1 MTASRAR
8 VPAPRYDPDL
18 AQEALR
24 RSPLFQGILPDD
36 LERLARGM
44 AQRRYRRNEVIFHE
58 GDPGESLHVVV
69 EGRVKITRESMEGDE
84 AIVATLALGDTFGE
98 LVLLDGAVRSA
109 TATAIEPTETL
120 TMSREAFSALV
131 DGSDPFRWQLLGGIA
146 HRLRRLTDQ
155 LAEVHFLDL
164 TGRLALQLTRLAEE
178 SAPGRLSDIALRP
191 TLTQSDLA
199 AMVGG
204 TRQRVNQILGDFA
217 DEGLVAHDGG
227 RLIVRDLE
235 RLRLRGGW

>member
-1 MTASRAR
+1 MTASRTRAT
-8 VPAPRYDPDL
+8 ATRYDPDL

-24 RSPLFQGILPDD
+24 RSPLFQGILPED
-36 LERLARGM
+36 LQRLARGM

-84 AIVATLALGDTFGE
+84 AIVVTLGRGETFGE

-120 TMSREAFSALV
+120 TMTRAAFSALV

-178 SAPGRLSDIALRP
+178 AAPGRQSDIALRP

-204 TRQRVNQILGDFA
+204 TRQRVNQILGDFI
-217 DEGLVAHDGG
+217 DDGLVAHDGG
-227 RLIVRDLE
+227 RLVVRDLE

>member
-1 MTASRAR
+1 MTTTRH
-8 VPAPRYDPDL
+8 DPGL
-18 AQEALR
+18 ALEALS
-24 RSPLFQGILPDD
+24 RSPLFQGILPDELD
-36 LERLARGM
+36 RLARGM
-44 AQRRYRRNEVIFHE
+44 VQRRYRRNEVIFHE
-58 GDPGESLHVVV
+58 GDPGESLHVLVA
-69 EGRVKITRESMEGDE
+69 GRVKITRESMEGEE
-84 AIVATLALGDTFGE
+84 AIVATLGPGDTFGE

-109 TATAIEPTETL
+109 TATAIEATDTL
-120 TMSREAFSALV
+120 TMTRAAFSSLV
-131 DGSDPFRWQLLGGIA
+131 DASDPFRWQLLGGIA

-178 SAPGRLSDIALRP
+178 AAPGREANIGLPAH
-191 TLTQSDLA
+191 LTQSDLA

-204 TRQRVNQILGDFA
+204 TRQRVNQILGDFT

-227 RLIVRDLE
+227 RLVVRDLE

>member
-1 MTASRAR
+1 MTASRSR
-8 VPAPRYDPDL
+8 VAATRFDPDL
-18 AQEALR
+18 ALEALR

-36 LERLARGM
+36 LRRLALGM
-44 AQRRYRRNEVIFHE
+44 AQRRYRRNEVVFHE

-69 EGRVKITRESMEGDE
+69 DGRVKITRESMHGDE
-84 AIVATLALGDTFGE
+84 AIVATLGRGDTFGE
-98 LVLLDGAVRSA
+98 LVLLDGAARSA
-109 TATAIEPTETL
+109 TATAIEQTVTL
-120 TMSREAFSALV
+120 TMTRAAFSSLV

-164 TGRLALQLTRLAEE
+164 TGRVALQLTRLAEE
-178 SAPGRLSDIALRP
+178 AAPGQQVDIALRS
-191 TLTQSDLA
+191 TVTQSDLA

-204 TRQRVNQILGDFA
+204 TRQRVNQILGDFT

-227 RLIVRDLE
+227 RLVIRDLE

>member
-1 MTASRAR
+1 MTGA
-8 VPAPRYDPDL
+8 RYDPDL
-18 AQEALR
+18 AIEALA
-24 RSPLFQGILPDD
+24 RSPLFQGILPED
-36 LERLARGM
+36 LDRLARGM

-69 EGRVKITRESMEGDE
+69 DGRVKITRESVEGDE
-84 AIVATLALGDTFGE
+84 AIVAIIAAGDTFGE

-120 TMSREAFSALV
+120 TMTRAAFSSLV

-178 SAPGRLSDIALRP
+178 AAPGRETDIELRS

-204 TRQRVNQILGDFA
+204 TRQRVNQIIGDFA

-235 RLRLRGGW
+235 RLRGRGGW

>member
-1 MTASRAR
+1 MTAA
-8 VPAPRYDPDL
+8 RYDANL
-18 AQEALR
+18 ALEALR

-36 LERLARGM
+36 LGRLARQM
-44 AQRRYRRNEVIFHE
+44 AGRRYRRNEVIFHE

-69 EGRVKITRESMEGDE
+69 VGRVKITRESMEGDE
-84 AIVATLALGDTFGE
+84 AIVATVGPGDTFGE
-98 LVLLDGAVRSA
+98 LVLLDGAARSA

-120 TMSREAFSALV
+120 TMTRQAFSSLV

-178 SAPGRLSDIALRP
+178 AAPGQAGNIELRP

-217 DEGLVAHDGG
+217 NEGLVAHDGG
-227 RLIVRDLE
+227 RLIVTDLE
-235 RLRLRGGW
+235 RLRGRGGW

>member
-1 MTASRAR
+1 MTA
-8 VPAPRYDPDL
+8 PRHDPDL
-18 AQEALR
+18 ALAALS
-24 RSPLFQGILPDD
+24 RSPLFQGIVPED
-36 LERLARGM
+36 LGRLAQNM
-44 AQRRYRRNEVIFHE
+44 APRRYRRNEVIFHE
-58 GDPGESLHVVV
+58 GDPGESLHIVVG
-69 EGRVKITRESMEGDE
+69 GRVKITRESIEGDE
-84 AIVATLALGDTFGE
+84 AIVAIIGPGDTFGE

-109 TATAIEPTETL
+109 TATAIEATETL
-120 TMSREAFSALV
+120 TMSRAAFSSLV

-178 SAPGRLSDIALRP
+178 AAPGRLEDIELRP

-235 RLRLRGGW
+235 RLRGRGGW